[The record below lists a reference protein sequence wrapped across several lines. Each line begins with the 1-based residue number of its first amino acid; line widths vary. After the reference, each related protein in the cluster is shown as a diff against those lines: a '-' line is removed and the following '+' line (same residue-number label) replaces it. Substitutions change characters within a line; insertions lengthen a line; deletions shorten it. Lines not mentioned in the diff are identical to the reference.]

1 MHREQ
6 DTGAADRILGEQS
19 YKLDTELLL
28 TKLHPSHTLPE
39 AETLRRKHLETRVK
53 AVP

>member
-1 MHREQ
+1 MGLLTEYWGDSH
-6 DTGAADRILGEQS
+6 
-19 YKLDTELLL
+19 KLDTELLL